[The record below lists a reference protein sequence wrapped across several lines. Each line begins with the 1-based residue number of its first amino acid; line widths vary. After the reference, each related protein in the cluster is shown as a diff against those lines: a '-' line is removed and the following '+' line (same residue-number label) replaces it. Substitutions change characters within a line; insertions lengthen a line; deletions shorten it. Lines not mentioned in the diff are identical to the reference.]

1 MQVLIYFR
9 MDKINLDNFYNKIS
23 KTKEYEVFSFT
34 LPITIMHKKMHQ
46 QTENFLKDNYDLLTS
61 DIDVLAAL
69 YFNGSQLTPTKLYAA
84 TVFSSGG
91 MTKILK
97 KLEDKELINRTAS
110 SIDKRSMLVCLT
122 QKGEQLIQE
131 SLNTIAK
138 SKEDMFNSLN
148 KKEKDD
154 FKRILS
160 KITYSL
166 LVK

>member
-1 MQVLIYFR
+1 
-9 MDKINLDNFYNKIS
+9 
-23 KTKEYEVFSFT
+23 
-34 LPITIMHKKMHQ
+34 
-46 QTENFLKDNYDLLTS
+46 
-61 DIDVLAAL
+61 
-69 YFNGSQLTPTKLYAA
+69 
-84 TVFSSGG
+84 
-91 MTKILK
+91 
-97 KLEDKELINRTAS
+97 
-110 SIDKRSMLVCLT
+110 MLVCLT

>member
-46 QTENFLKDNYDLLTS
+46 ETENFLKDNYDLLTS

-84 TVFSSGG
+84 TVFS
-91 MTKILK
+91 
-97 KLEDKELINRTAS
+97 
-110 SIDKRSMLVCLT
+110 
-122 QKGEQLIQE
+122 
-131 SLNTIAK
+131 
-138 SKEDMFNSLN
+138 
-148 KKEKDD
+148 
-154 FKRILS
+154 
-160 KITYSL
+160 
-166 LVK
+166 